1 MSKIKVG
8 VIGVGHVGYH
18 HARVYSQLPGVTLA
32 GVSDTDEERLE
43 KAVADFETKGFSRY
57 EQMLEQVEAVSI
69 AVPTSLHHSVG
80 KKCLEAG
87 VNTLIEKPLCAD
99 LAQAD
104 ELVELA
110 ASKRL
115 TLQVGHVER
124 FNGAV
129 RKLAEAVRKP
139 MFIECHRLS
148 PYPSRGDD
156 VGVVLDLMIHDVD
169 IVLSLVKSE
178 VTQAEAIGVPVFS
191 PHEDIANARLK
202 FANGCVAN
210 LTASRVSIDRM
221 RKIRVFERDAY
232 VSVRYDDQEV
242 KVYRKR
248 DDMLRQGLDPMSCIE
263 IEVLP
268 VDREEPLRAE
278 LASFAHCVKTGE
290 RPVVSGEDGRNALKL
305 ATEIA
310 GQIEDLLNA

>member
-1 MSKIKVG
+1 MRVG

-43 KAVADFETKGFSRY
+43 KAAADFATEGFSQY
-57 EQMLEQVEAVSI
+57 EQMIERVDAVSV

-110 ASKRL
+110 GDRHL

-129 RKLAEAVRKP
+129 RKLAEVIDTPR
-139 MFIECHRLS
+139 FVECHRLS

-178 VTQAEAIGVPVFS
+178 VIQAEAIGLPVFS
-191 PHEDIANARLK
+191 SHEDIANARLK
-202 FANGCVAN
+202 FASGCVAN
-210 LTASRVSIDRM
+210 LTASRVSVDRM
-221 RKIRVFERDAY
+221 RKIRVFGSDAY

-248 DDMLRQGLDPMSCIE
+248 EDMLRKGLDPMSCID

-268 VDREEPLRAE
+268 VDKEEPLRAE
-278 LASFAHCVKTGE
+278 LASFVQCVETGE
-290 RPVVSGEDGRNALKL
+290 KPVVSGEDGRNALKL
-305 ATEIA
+305 ATEIT
-310 GQIEDLLNA
+310 GQIEELLDT

>member
-1 MSKIKVG
+1 MNVG
-8 VIGVGHVGYH
+8 VVGVGHVGYH
-18 HARVYSQLPGVTLA
+18 HARVYSQLPGVTLV
-32 GVSDTDEERLE
+32 GVSDTDPQRMSKATTDFSTTGWLNYEPLLERT
-43 KAVADFETKGFSRY
+43 D
-57 EQMLEQVEAVSI
+57 AVSV
-69 AVPTSLHHSVG
+69 AVPTSLHHEVTMS
-80 KKCLEAG
+80 CLEAG
-87 VNTLIEKPLCAD
+87 VSALVEKPICAD
-99 LAQAD
+99 LVDAE
-104 ELVELA
+104 ELVHRARE
-110 ASKRL
+110 KRL

-129 RKLAEAVRKP
+129 RKLAEVVRNP
-139 MFIECHRLS
+139 RFIECHRLS

-156 VGVVLDLMIHDVD
+156 VGVVLDLMIHDLD

-210 LTASRVSIDRM
+210 LTASRVSVDRM
-221 RKIRVFERDAY
+221 RKIRIFESDTY

-248 DDMLRQGLDPMSCIE
+248 DDKLQQGLDPMQCIE
-263 IEVLP
+263 IDVLP
-268 VDREEPLRAE
+268 VDKEEPLRAE
-278 LASFAHCVKTGE
+278 LASFVHCVRTGE

-305 ATEIA
+305 ALELTE
-310 GQIEDLLNA
+310 QIGRFRKT

>member
-1 MSKIKVG
+1 MKVG

-18 HARVYSQLPGVTLA
+18 HARVYSDLSGVTLA
-32 GVSDTDEERLE
+32 GVSDTDEERVE
-43 KAVADFETKGFSRY
+43 KAAADFATEGFSRY
-57 EQMLEQVEAVSI
+57 EPLLERVDAVSV
-69 AVPTSLHHSVG
+69 AVPTSLHYGVG
-80 KKCLEAG
+80 KSCLEAG
-87 VNTLIEKPLCAD
+87 VSTLIEKPLCAD

-110 ASKRL
+110 RNRGL

-129 RKLAEAVRKP
+129 RKLAEVIEKP
-139 MFIECHRLS
+139 RFIECHRLS

-178 VTQAEAIGVPVFS
+178 VTETDAIGVPVFS

-210 LTASRVSIDRM
+210 LTASRVSVDRM
-221 RKIRVFERDAY
+221 RKIRVFGSDTY
-232 VSVRYDDQEV
+232 VSVRYADQEV

-248 DDMLRQGLDPMSCIE
+248 DDMLRQGLDPMSCID

-268 VDREEPLRAE
+268 VDKEEPLRAE
-278 LASFAHCVKTGE
+278 LASFVQCVETGE
-290 RPVVSGEDGRNALKL
+290 QPVVSGEDGRDALRL
-305 ATEIA
+305 ATEITE
-310 GQIEDLLNA
+310 QIEGLLTT

>member
-1 MSKIKVG
+1 MKVG
-8 VIGVGHVGYH
+8 VIGVGHLGYH
-18 HARVYSQLPGVTLA
+18 HARVYSELPGVTLV
-32 GVSDTDEERLE
+32 GVSDTDQERLE
-43 KAVADFETKGFSRY
+43 KAAADFATGSFPRY
-57 EQMLEQVEAVSI
+57 EPLLERIDAVSV
-69 AVPTSLHHSVG
+69 AVPTNLHYSIG
-80 KKCLEAG
+80 KMCLEAG
-87 VNTLIEKPLCAD
+87 VSALIEKPLCAH
-99 LAQAD
+99 LAEAD

-110 ASKRL
+110 TEKGL

-129 RKLAEAVRKP
+129 RKLAEVVKNPR
-139 MFIECHRLS
+139 FIECHRLS

-156 VGVVLDLMIHDVD
+156 IGVVLDLMIHDVD
-169 IVLSLVKSE
+169 IVLSLVKSS

-221 RKIRVFERDAY
+221 RKIRVFESDAY
-232 VSVRYDDQEV
+232 LSVRYDDQEV

-248 DDMLRQGLDPMSCIE
+248 DDMLRQGLDPMSCID

-268 VDREEPLRAE
+268 VDGEEPLRAE
-278 LASFAHCVKTGE
+278 LASFVHCVETGE
-290 RPVVSGEDGRNALKL
+290 QPVVSGEDGRNALKL
-305 ATEIA
+305 ATEITE
-310 GQIEDLLNA
+310 QIEHIQRT

>member
-1 MSKIKVG
+1 MKVG

-18 HARVYSQLPGVTLA
+18 HARVYSELSGVTLA
-32 GVSDTDEERLE
+32 GVSDTDEERVE
-43 KAVADFETKGFSRY
+43 KAAADFATEGFSQY
-57 EQMLEQVEAVSI
+57 EPLLERVDAVSV
-69 AVPTSLHHSVG
+69 AVPTSLHYGVG
-80 KKCLEAG
+80 KSCLEAG
-87 VNTLIEKPLCAD
+87 VSTLIEKPLCAD

-110 ASKRL
+110 RNRGL

-129 RKLAEAVRKP
+129 RKLAEVIEKP
-139 MFIECHRLS
+139 RFIECHRLS

-178 VTQAEAIGVPVFS
+178 VTETDAIGVPVFS

-210 LTASRVSIDRM
+210 LTASRVSVDRM
-221 RKIRVFERDAY
+221 RKIRVFGSDTY
-232 VSVRYDDQEV
+232 VSVRYADQEV

-248 DDMLRQGLDPMSCIE
+248 EDMLRQGLDPMNCID

-268 VDREEPLRAE
+268 VDKEEPLRAE
-278 LASFAHCVKTGE
+278 LASFVQCVETGE
-290 RPVVSGEDGRNALKL
+290 QPVVSGEDGRNALRL
-305 ATEIA
+305 ATEITE
-310 GQIEDLLNA
+310 QIEGLLTT

>member
-1 MSKIKVG
+1 MRVG

-32 GVSDTDEERLE
+32 GVSDTDEERLD
-43 KAVADFETKGFSRY
+43 KAVADFTTEGFSQY
-57 EQMLEQVEAVSI
+57 EQMLEGVEAVSI
-69 AVPTSLHHSVG
+69 AVPTSLHYSVG
-80 KKCLEAG
+80 KRCLEAG
-87 VNTLIEKPLCAD
+87 INTLIEKPLCAD

-110 ASKRL
+110 RDRQL

-129 RKLAEAVRKP
+129 RKLAEVIDTPR
-139 MFIECHRLS
+139 FVECHRLS

-191 PHEDIANARLK
+191 SHEDIANARLK
-202 FANGCVAN
+202 FASGCVAN
-210 LTASRVSIDRM
+210 LTASRVSVDRM
-221 RKIRVFERDAY
+221 RKIRVFGSDAY

-248 DDMLRQGLDPMSCIE
+248 EDMLRQGLDPMSCID

-268 VDREEPLRAE
+268 VDREEPLWAE
-278 LASFAHCVKTGE
+278 LASFVRCVETGE
-290 RPVVSGEDGRNALKL
+290 KPVVSGEDGRNALKL
-305 ATEIA
+305 ATEITR
-310 GQIEDLLNA
+310 QIEELLDT

>member
-1 MSKIKVG
+1 MNVG

-32 GVSDTDEERLE
+32 GVCDTDQERMNKAATDFSTTGWLEYERL
-43 KAVADFETKGFSRY
+43 
-57 EQMLEQVEAVSI
+57 LEQADAVSV
-69 AVPTSLHHSVG
+69 AVPTSLHHSVT
-80 KKCLEAG
+80 KTCLETG
-87 VNTLIEKPLCAD
+87 VSALVEKPLCAD
-99 LAQAD
+99 LAGAE
-104 ELVELA
+104 ELVRLA
-110 ASKRL
+110 RDKGL

-129 RKLAEAVRKP
+129 RKLAEVVQNPR
-139 MFIECHRLS
+139 FIECHRLS

-156 VGVVLDLMIHDVD
+156 VGVVLDLMIHDLD

-202 FANGCVAN
+202 FADGCVAN
-210 LTASRVSIDRM
+210 LTASRVSVDRM
-221 RKIRVFERDAY
+221 RKIRIFESDAY

-248 DDMLRQGLDPMSCIE
+248 DDKLRRGLDPMQCID
-263 IEVLP
+263 IDVLP
-268 VDREEPLRAE
+268 VDKEEPLRAE
-278 LASFAHCVKTGE
+278 LASFVHCVQTGE

-305 ATEIA
+305 ALELTE
-310 GQIEDLLNA
+310 QIGRFQKT

>member
-1 MSKIKVG
+1 MNVG

-32 GVSDTDEERLE
+32 GVCDTDQERMNKAATDFSTTGWLEYERL
-43 KAVADFETKGFSRY
+43 
-57 EQMLEQVEAVSI
+57 LEQADAVSV
-69 AVPTSLHHSVG
+69 AVPTSLHHSVT
-80 KKCLEAG
+80 KTCLETG
-87 VNTLIEKPLCAD
+87 VSALVEKPLCAD
-99 LAQAD
+99 LAGAE
-104 ELVELA
+104 ELVRLA
-110 ASKRL
+110 RDKGL

-129 RKLAEAVRKP
+129 RKLAEVVQNPR
-139 MFIECHRLS
+139 FIECHRLS

-156 VGVVLDLMIHDVD
+156 VGVVLDLMIHDLD

-202 FANGCVAN
+202 FADGCVAN
-210 LTASRVSIDRM
+210 LTASRVSVDRM
-221 RKIRVFERDAY
+221 RKIRIFESDAY

-248 DDMLRQGLDPMSCIE
+248 DDKLRRGLDPMQCID
-263 IEVLP
+263 IDVLP
-268 VDREEPLRAE
+268 VDKEEPLRAE
-278 LASFAHCVKTGE
+278 LASFVHCVQTGE

-305 ATEIA
+305 ALELTE
-310 GQIEDLLNA
+310 QIGRFRET